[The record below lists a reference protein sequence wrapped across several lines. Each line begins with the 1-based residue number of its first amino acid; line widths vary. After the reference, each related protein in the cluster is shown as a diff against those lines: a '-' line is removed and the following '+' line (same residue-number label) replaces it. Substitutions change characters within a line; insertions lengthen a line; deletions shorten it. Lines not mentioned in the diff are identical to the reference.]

1 MRIAIKDLISQVSDN
16 IAFPRIAIKILKLFE
31 DDNLSAYQLA
41 KAISL
46 DPALAA
52 YVLKVSNS
60 AFYNFSNRI
69 KNLSDAIALIG
80 FEEVKKIVVMV
91 STKSVFSAADFFDKL
106 LWEHSLATA
115 VASSLLNEQLHI
127 TDEGSSYI
135 MGLLHDIGKVVF
147 KKADKDRYTDILRK
161 SYNDNIPINTLE
173 NDIYGYSHADVG
185 SYLLET
191 WNFDQEIIDAVG
203 FHHLDFSLTKKEFLK
218 KAALTNLS
226 DFIVNLMG
234 IGKKEPLQDIYIINE
249 TPSAVFLNFHKENPV
264 DIVNDIYKKFAALK
278 ETFE

>member
-1 MRIAIKDLISQVSDN
+1 MKVTIKDLITKVSDN
-16 IAFPRIAIKILKLFE
+16 IAFPKVAMKILRLFE

-46 DPALAA
+46 DPVLAA

-60 AFYNFSNRI
+60 AFYNFANRV

-80 FEEVKKIVVMV
+80 FEEVKKVVVMV
-91 STKSVFSAADFFDKL
+91 STKSVFSSSDFFDRL
-106 LWEHSLATA
+106 LWEHSLGAA
-115 VASSLLNEQLHI
+115 IAASVLNEKLKI

-147 KKADKDRYTDILRK
+147 KKADSEKYTKLLKDSYDNDSYINILE
-161 SYNDNIPINTLE
+161 DNL
-173 NDIYGYSHADVG
+173 YGYNHADVG

-191 WNFDQEIIDAVG
+191 WNFEQGIIDAVG
-203 FHHLDFSLTKKEFLK
+203 FHHLDFNSVNKDFLK
-218 KAALTNLS
+218 KAALVNLS
-226 DFIVNLMG
+226 DFIINLMG
-234 IGKKEPLQDIYIINE
+234 IGKKEPQNDLTLIN
-249 TPSAVFLNFHKENPV
+249 TIPSARFLDFYEENPI
-264 DIVNDIYKKFAALK
+264 DIVNDIYKKFSSLK

>member
-1 MRIAIKDLISQVSDN
+1 MRIAIKDLLSNVSDN
-16 IAFPRIAIKILKLFE
+16 IAFPRIAMKILKLFE
-31 DDNLSAYQLA
+31 DDNLNAYQLA

-60 AFYNFSNRI
+60 AFYNFANRI

-91 STKSVFSAADFFDKL
+91 STKSVFSTSDFFDRL
-106 LWEHSLATA
+106 LWEHSLAVA
-115 VASSLLNEQLHI
+115 VASSILNKKLKI

-147 KKADKDRYTDILRK
+147 KKADPEQYLQILQEA
-161 SYNDNIPINTLE
+161 YNKNISVNTIEDNN
-173 NDIYGYSHADVG
+173 YGYSHADVG
-185 SYLLET
+185 SYLLEI
-191 WNFDQEIIDAVG
+191 WNFEQSIVDAVG
-203 FHHLDFSLTKKEFLK
+203 FHHLNFAVVKKEFLK
-218 KAALTNLS
+218 QAALVNLS
-226 DFIVNLMG
+226 DFIANAMG
-234 IGKKEPLQDIYIINE
+234 IGKKKSQENIDIINK
-249 TPSAVFLNFHKENPV
+249 TPSAKFLDFYEENPI
-264 DIVNDIYKKFAALK
+264 DLVNDIYKKFTSLK